1 MADTKYKLKPAPG
14 RIAIKI
20 EEKGKLSDGGIWL
33 ADAVVQDKPTVG
45 VVVEICDAYALD
57 GETYEPIYRR
67 GDTVLFGRYTG
78 TLITFGKDKIIV
90 LKENDIL
97 CRLIPDDA
105 GQDTR
110 NITVTDR
117 HD

>member
-1 MADTKYKLKPAPG
+1 MSETKYKLKPAPG
-14 RIAIKI
+14 RIAIKV
-20 EEKGKLSDGGIWL
+20 EDRKKMSDGGIWL

-45 VVVEICDAYALD
+45 MVVEICDQYALD
-57 GETYEPIYRR
+57 GETYDPIYRR

-78 TLITFGKDKIIV
+78 TTITFGSDKIIL
-90 LKENDIL
+90 LKENDVL

-105 GQDTR
+105 GEDTR
-110 NITVTDR
+110 DIKVVDR